1 MDDYLYHHGILGQK
15 WGKRNG
21 PPYPLDAEDHSAR
34 EKKANYKDSFRKA
47 AVNRARHY
55 KTGSSKTSNSKSL
68 SSKESKDTRKW
79 IDKICPGLDP
89 RTKDQLVIAAKYTGI
104 IAGTAAGAVAI
115 SYMLVNSGKLDSFI
129 SNYHSGDIFTG
140 EIHRE
145 SQGVTINST
154 GAPYTYKIDELAKF
168 DGKVGVTAAE
178 RVGLGV
184 IKDPEQLQRL
194 LSNPDDDIFS
204 YEGGLSP
211 DLVIRFP
218 RLALIDKTAPR
229 RLSCWSTS
237 NAYFLTC
244 LTGHAFGSKSY
255 ENLVDFN
262 DFGNLYKHNIKIF
275 DIDGGSASDFV
286 GTFGREGVKANDDS
300 ASKLAMSILK
310 NISKGVNLTT
320 DGKRTIGFINAAYR
334 GMTCTHQ
341 WNFEIEWGANGAKE
355 LFMAD
360 GYSGK
365 RYSVMKQLADGSF
378 SATEAISVLTKELY
392 SYNMDSLRFY
402 APSLSD
408 IDPNVMASV
417 VLGDESF
424 THSAFYGTYLQHYT
438 GGKMDKN
445 YLQHYGIAGMK
456 WGVRRFQNDDG
467 TLTDAGRRRYGTS
480 LDVNDKSRRNI
491 AEIRLGEAR
500 RRLDV
505 AKKNNPTNK
514 VRIAELKTR
523 ERSAKRA
530 VKEAKRFDRGADLAS
545 RGRTITGERARAYL
559 GHGAA
564 YIGSSALAGFLNAR
578 LRQLQAEGRY
588 KPSTLAAAKWVQEN
602 GRFAM
607 YSAAL
612 INDWAMDRN
621 IKDLKAYN
629 ADRTAS
635 RSSIKYYGSDEYK
648 DVVNRRKNN
657 G

>member
-34 EKKANYKDSFRKA
+34 EKKANYKNSFRKA
-47 AVNRARHY
+47 AINRAKHY
-55 KTGSSKTSNSKSL
+55 KTGRSKTTNSKSL

-89 RTKDQLVIAAKYTGI
+89 RTKDQLVTAAKYTGI

-115 SYMLVNSGKLDSFI
+115 SYMLVNSGKLNSFI
-129 SNYHSGDIFTG
+129 SNYTPGDTFTG
-140 EIHRE
+140 QIHRE
-145 SQGVTINST
+145 SQGVHGINRT
-154 GAPYTYKIDELAKF
+154 GASFTYKIDELARF
-168 DGKVGVTAAE
+168 DGKVGAAAE
-178 RVGLGV
+178 RAGLGV
-184 IKDPEQLQRL
+184 IKDPEQLQKL
-194 LSNPDDDIFS
+194 LSNSPDDDIFS
-204 YEGGLSP
+204 YEGLNP
-211 DLVIRFP
+211 DRLIRFP
-218 RLALIDKTAPR
+218 RLALVDKTASR

-244 LTGHAFGSKSY
+244 LTGHPFGSKSY

-262 DFGNLYKHNIKIF
+262 NFGNLYKHNIKIF

-286 GTFGREGVKANDDS
+286 GKFGRGGVKANDDS

-310 NISKGVNLTT
+310 NISKGANLTT

-341 WNFEIEWGANGAKE
+341 WNFEIEWGTNGVKE

-360 GYSGK
+360 GYSGQ

-378 SATEAISVLTKELY
+378 SATEAISVLTSELY
-392 SYNMDSLRFY
+392 HYNMDSLRFY

-417 VLGDESF
+417 VLGDDSF

-445 YLQHYGIAGMK
+445 YLQHYGIPGMK

-467 TLTDAGRRRYGTS
+467 TLTNAGKRRYGTS

-559 GHGAA
+559 GYGAA
-564 YIGSSALAGFLNAR
+564 YMGSYALTAFLNTR
-578 LRQLQAEGRY
+578 LRQLQSEGRY
-588 KPSTLAAAKWVQEN
+588 KPSTLAAAKWVQQN
-602 GRFAM
+602 GQYAM
-607 YSAAL
+607 LSMAL
-612 INDWAMDRN
+612 INDIAKGQN
-621 IKDLKAYN
+621 IKNLKAYN

-635 RSSIKYYGSDEYK
+635 RSSIKYYGSEEYK

-657 G
+657 E